1 MGGVNFRMNTVF
13 KWYIA
18 AWFLL
23 GIPAVLTAGRF
34 LSASRIIPPLSKA
47 RAALLCV
54 LAIAAL
60 FAAPYL
66 LSPMVGG
73 GGGGYTLDGLAYL
86 SGYHPGDAAAVSFLR
101 SLPAGDDI
109 IVEAEGPPYSYYA
122 RIASFTGIPSIIG
135 WSNHEGGWRSDIASR
150 TSDIRSIYEDPGQ
163 ARALMEK
170 YHATLLVVGDTERA
184 RYRVNLSASGFSPAF
199 SQDGTAIYRLA

>member
-13 KWYIA
+13 KWNIA

-122 RIASFTGIPSIIG
+122 RIACLP
-135 WSNHEGGWRSDIASR
+135 ASR
-150 TSDIRSIYEDPGQ
+150 QSSAGRTMRGGGGRISPPAQATSVPSTRTRG
-163 ARALMEK
+163 R
-170 YHATLLVVGDTERA
+170 HA
-184 RYRVNLSASGFSPAF
+184 P
-199 SQDGTAIYRLA
+199 